1 MAFTHFQLGGSAY
14 DIGLGLGQFGRE
26 AVHRH
31 LRPLELWQRLSSL
44 VGSEA
49 ARSMRTAV
57 EQRFPRY
64 WQEIEGLAAGLEL
77 PVDEVFL
84 WNCRG
89 DFVQPQSVDGCTT
102 VLGPTAGGTLIAHNE
117 DGFPQ
122 LRGQCALVSVTPE
135 QGLGFT
141 SFVYPGSIPGHTFA
155 VNEKGLVVTVNNI
168 RPHAIPAGLPRQVLG
183 RASLDAAS
191 IDEAVDILASEGR
204 AGAFHHSLGQA
215 GSGRLVSVE
224 GTSEGASVVEVVR
237 PFGHSNHLV
246 HPALESVAQRI
257 TGSSGNRQQCVDG
270 LVAGLGERLDAG
282 QALAILRDTS
292 GGELPVY
299 RCAPDDPDDENT
311 LATALFLIGAQAVDW
326 AVYTEAGTGAP
337 TLGGRVVV

>member
-31 LRPLELWQRLSSL
+31 LLPLELWQRLSSL

-49 ARSMRTAV
+49 ARSMRAAV
-57 EQRFPRY
+57 ERCFPRY

-122 LRGQCALVSVTPE
+122 LRGQCALVSFTPE

-141 SFVYPGSIPGHTFA
+141 SFIYPGSIPGHTFA

-168 RPHAIPAGLPRQVLG
+168 RPCAIPTGLPRQVLG
-183 RASLDAAS
+183 RASLDAAR

-215 GSGRLVSVE
+215 GSGRLVSLE
-224 GTSEGASVVEVVR
+224 GTSEGVSVVEVVR

-257 TGSSGNRQQCVDG
+257 TGSSGNRQHCVDG
-270 LVAGLGERLDAG
+270 LLAGLGERLDEG
-282 QALAILRDTS
+282 QALAILRDSS

-299 RCAPDDPDDENT
+299 RCAADDPDDENT

-326 AVYTEAGTGAP
+326 AVYTEADTGTP
-337 TLGGRVVV
+337 TLGGRVVI

>member
-1 MAFTHFQLGGSAY
+1 MAFTHLQLGGSAFE
-14 DIGLGLGQFGRE
+14 IGRGLGLFGRE

-31 LRPLELWQRLSSL
+31 LRPLALWQNLAKL
-44 VGSEA
+44 AGSDA
-49 ARSMRTAV
+49 ARSMRAAV

-64 WQEIEGLAAGLEL
+64 WQELEGLAAGLEL
-77 PVDEVFL
+77 PVEEVFL

-89 DFVQPQSVDGCTT
+89 DFVQRQSVDGCTT

-122 LRGQCALVSVTPE
+122 LRGHCGLVSVSPD
-135 QGLGFT
+135 QGLAFT

-168 RPHAIPAGLPRQVLG
+168 RPRAIPAGLPRQVLG

-204 AGAFHHSLGQA
+204 AGAFHHALGQM
-215 GSGRLVSVE
+215 GSARLVSFE
-224 GTSEGASVVEVVR
+224 GTSEGASVVEVRR
-237 PFGHSNHLV
+237 PFGHSNHLI
-246 HPALESVAQRI
+246 HPKLGSVDQRI
-257 TGSSGNRQQCVDG
+257 TGSSGKRQICVDG
-270 LVAGLGERLDAG
+270 LVAGLGERLDRA

-299 RCAPDDPDDENT
+299 RCAADDPDDENT
-311 LATALFLIGAQAVDW
+311 LATALFLIGAEAVDW
-326 AVYTEAGTGAP
+326 AVYTEADTRAP
-337 TLGGRVVV
+337 TLSGRVEA

>member
-1 MAFTHFQLGGSAY
+1 MVFTHLQLGGSAFE
-14 DIGLGLGQFGRE
+14 IGVGLGRFGRE

-31 LRPLELWQRLSSL
+31 LRPLELWQHLARLAT
-44 VGSEA
+44 SEA
-49 ARSMRTAV
+49 ARSMRADV
-57 EQRFPRY
+57 ERRFPRY
-64 WQEIEGLAAGLEL
+64 WQEFEGLAAGLEL

-102 VLGPTAGGTLIAHNE
+102 VLGPTANGTLIAHNE

-122 LRGQCALVSVTPE
+122 LRGHCALVSVAPE

-155 VNEKGLVVTVNNI
+155 VNENGLVVTVNNI
-168 RPHAIPAGLPRQVLG
+168 RPCSIPAGLPRQVLG

-191 IDEAVDILASEGR
+191 IDEAVDILSSQGR
-204 AGAFHHSLGQA
+204 AGAFHHALGQA
-215 GSGRLVSVE
+215 GSDRLVSFE
-224 GTSEGASVVEVVR
+224 GTSERASVVEVVR

-270 LVAGLGERLDAG
+270 LVAGLGERLDG
-282 QALAILRDTS
+282 SQALAILRDTS
-292 GGELPVY
+292 GAELPVY
-299 RCAPDDPDDENT
+299 RSAPDDPDDENT
-311 LATALFLIGAQAVDW
+311 LATALFLIGTQAVDW
-326 AVYTEAGTGAP
+326 AVYTDAQTDTP
-337 TLGGRVVV
+337 TLAGRLVV